1 MIEFIKDLVEEAKVS
16 ENHTAVK
23 QMTYSEMMDVMKNGN
38 SSFCFENFCDEISEY
53 IEKSG
58 CSFSC
63 VAEGT
68 MRPVLTVKYHGF
80 ESDNKFNSAKF
91 GKAYMTRDGHKA
103 LYITKESDIHK
114 LCIENGDVSYYN
126 ADGTYNCFNE
136 LVDSDMLKQYSDY
149 DIVAEWYEPIDE
161 KELNILAWKN
171 NPYEFLGYYET
182 QDADK
187 LHLVFSEGFKK
198 GYLKAKSL

>member
-16 ENHTAVK
+16 DNHTAVK
-23 QMTYSEMMDVMKNGN
+23 QMSSSEMMDVMKNGN
-38 SSFCFENFCDEISEY
+38 SSFENFIDVVSEY
-53 IEKSG
+53 MEKNG

-63 VAEGT
+63 VVEGT

-91 GKAYMTRDGHKA
+91 GKVYMTRDGHKA
-103 LYITKESDIHK
+103 LYITKEFDKHK

-126 ADGTYNCFNE
+126 ADGAYNCFNE
-136 LVDSDMLKQYSDY
+136 SVDSDMLKQYSDY
-149 DIVAEWYEPIDE
+149 DIVAEWYDSIDE

-187 LHLVFSEGFKK
+187 LHSVFSEGFKN
-198 GYLKAKSL
+198 GYLKAKGL

>member
-1 MIEFIKDLVEEAKVS
+1 MIDFIKGLVEEAKVS
-16 ENHTAVK
+16 DNHTAVK
-23 QMTYSEMMDVMKNGN
+23 QISYSEMMDVMKNDN

-53 IEKSG
+53 MEKNG

-63 VAEGT
+63 VVEGT
-68 MRPVLTVKYHGF
+68 MRPVFTVNYHGF

-91 GKAYMTRDGHKA
+91 GKVYMTRDGHKA
-103 LYITKESDIHK
+103 LYITKESDKHK
-114 LCIENGDVSYYN
+114 LCIETGDVSYYN
-126 ADGTYNCFNE
+126 SDGTYNYFNE
-136 LVDSDMLKQYSDY
+136 SVDSDMLKQYSDY
-149 DIVAEWYEPIDE
+149 DIVAEWYDSIDE

-187 LHLVFSEGFKK
+187 LHSVFSEGFKK
-198 GYLKAKSL
+198 GYLKAKGL